1 MKTRLDEVIGWVPNN
16 EIMNL
21 MKKRHQRVY
30 LLSLLP
36 VEIQQEGK
44 PGIKLSP
51 EPDLVNTLMLYIQ
64 PIRL

>member
-1 MKTRLDEVIGWVPNN
+1 MGTGLDELIGWVPNN

-21 MKKRHQRVY
+21 MKKRHQRVH

-36 VEIQQEGK
+36 VRIQQEGK

-51 EPDLVNTLMLYIQ
+51 EPDLVNTLMYIQ
-64 PIRL
+64 PIGL